1 MLFSIGAIGVG
12 TYFLYNAIT
21 SMDKPLPPTAERSSS
36 NAASAVTTYNKEEQ
50 MVSTVF
56 GKGPAN
62 LTELRKQ
69 TTERRKKVS
78 RILSKSFQFAS
89 RSAFSRWPRST
100 PRRST
105 SVRSRSRRRTGG
117 RRRRRSPKRPRQSSR
132 DFLRHTHFYSC
143 RAVRSKN

>member
-1 MLFSIGAIGVG
+1 MKDINLLLCFSYILFPLPRIVKESSFCLHELGFSSVGAMSRSGGGMLFSIGAIGVG

-78 RILSKSFQFAS
+78 RTLSNSFQFAS
-89 RSAFSRWPRST
+89 R
-100 PRRST
+100 
-105 SVRSRSRRRTGG
+105 
-117 RRRRRSPKRPRQSSR
+117 
-132 DFLRHTHFYSC
+132 
-143 RAVRSKN
+143 